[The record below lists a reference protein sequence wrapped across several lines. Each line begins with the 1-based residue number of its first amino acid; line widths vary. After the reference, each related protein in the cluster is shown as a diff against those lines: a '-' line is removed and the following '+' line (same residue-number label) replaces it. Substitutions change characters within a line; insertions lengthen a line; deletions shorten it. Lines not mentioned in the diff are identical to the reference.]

1 MIEGSGHGVTSGEG
15 AVGPRPGPAQNQ
27 PRRPG
32 GVGFSGPCPLT
43 VKQGGLAETR
53 DPHLASLIPQL
64 ALSLIYQRRARL
76 PLQARPPWDPSVP
89 AWNLGF

>member
-1 MIEGSGHGVTSGEG
+1 MEMCQEGTSDEG
-15 AVGPRPGPAQNQ
+15 AVGARPGPAQGQ
-27 PRRPG
+27 LCR
-32 GVGFSGPCPLT
+32 SGELVSLDLALST